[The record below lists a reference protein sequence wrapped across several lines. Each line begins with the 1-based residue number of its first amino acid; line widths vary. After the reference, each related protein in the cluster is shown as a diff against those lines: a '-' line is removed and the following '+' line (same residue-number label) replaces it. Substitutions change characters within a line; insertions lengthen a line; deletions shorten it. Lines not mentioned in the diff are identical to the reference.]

1 MPIYNEATKDDT
13 FIYQP
18 EDSNTEYLITRSGAN
33 DMQPDWYNDKLF
45 ITFVNM
51 SKNNKSNI

>member
-1 MPIYNEATKDDT
+1 VYTESTKEDT
-13 FIYQP
+13 IIYQP
-18 EDSNTEYLITRSGAN
+18 EDSTTEYLITRSGIN

-51 SKNNKSNI
+51 SKKNEI

>member
-1 MPIYNEATKDDT
+1 MYTEATKEDT

-18 EDSNTEYLITRSGAN
+18 EDSTTEYLITRSGAN

-51 SKNNKSNI
+51 ANKGGKNV